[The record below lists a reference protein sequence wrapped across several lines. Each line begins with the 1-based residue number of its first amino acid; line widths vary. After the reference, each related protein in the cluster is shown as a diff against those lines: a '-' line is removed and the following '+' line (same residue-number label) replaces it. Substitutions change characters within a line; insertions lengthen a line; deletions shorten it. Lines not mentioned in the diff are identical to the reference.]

1 LIGAPNV
8 RIIYDKKKT
17 AIVSARRNTEQP
29 APRHSKSFVTIL
41 SPCVLIVWLLK
52 LEILIMLQ
60 SKAFDF
66 ARRATLCAAVATL
79 FSACATIEK
88 PVSVAETIAKTP
100 SLSTLNGLIVS
111 AGLTSALQGT
121 GPFTVFAP
129 NNEAFKAVKPAA
141 MDDLAKHPEKLKD
154 LLTYHVVPAL
164 ALAKD
169 VKNSNVKALNGDPLA
184 LSKAG
189 DFVTVENAAV
199 VQADVMASNGVIH
212 IVDAVMTP
220 VKK

>member
-1 LIGAPNV
+1 LIDWHDRSSLEKVVTISSLSILILGAL
-8 RIIYDKKKT
+8 
-17 AIVSARRNTEQP
+17 QP
-29 APRHSKSFVTIL
+29 ENLIMFQSKSFD
-41 SPCVLIVWLLK
+41 IV
-52 LEILIMLQ
+52 
-60 SKAFDF
+60 
-66 ARRATLCAAVATL
+66 RRAALSAAFVTL

-88 PVSVAETIAKTP
+88 PVSVADTIANTP

-129 NNEAFKAVKPAA
+129 NNDAFKTVKPAV
-141 MDDLAKHPEKLKD
+141 MDDLAKNPAKLKD
-154 LLTYHVVPAL
+154 LLTYHVVPTM

-169 VKNSNVKALNGDPLA
+169 VKNSTVKALNGDPLA

-199 VQADVMASNGVIH
+199 LQADVIATNGVIH

>member
-1 LIGAPNV
+1 MDGHAGFRL
-8 RIIYDKKKT
+8 
-17 AIVSARRNTEQP
+17 EQI
-29 APRHSKSFVTIL
+29 VTIL
-41 SPCVLIVWLLK
+41 SFN
-52 LEILIMLQ
+52 ILILGAPQLENPIMFQ
-60 SKAFDF
+60 SKSFDI
-66 ARRATLCAAVATL
+66 ARRATLCAALATL

-88 PVSVAETIAKTP
+88 PVSVADTIAKTP

-129 NNEAFKAVKPAA
+129 NNDAFKAVKPATL
-141 MDDLAKHPEKLKD
+141 DELAKNPAKLKD
-154 LLTYHVVPAL
+154 LLTYHVVPTM

-169 VKNSNVKALNGDPLA
+169 VKNSTVKALNGDPLA

-199 VQADVMASNGVIH
+199 LQADVIATNGVIH